1 MATRCVLFVQVIHNY
16 GHGGYGLTIH
26 RGCAEEAARL
36 FGEILQKQ
44 AKAKARL

>member
-1 MATRCVLFVQVIHNY
+1 MHYQVIHNY

-36 FGEILQKQ
+36 FGEILQQQ
-44 AKAKARL
+44 AKASQAKSRL